1 MSLTERLLEDGFVP
15 VDLKGG
21 NIKVGDSIAN
31 LNGMFGT
38 LEKITNKGDYMVS
51 FDADYDGEKPT
62 KFDSERFERFFLVD
76 KR

>member
-1 MSLTERLLEDGFVP
+1 MSLIGRLLEDGFVP

-21 NIKVGDSIAN
+21 NIKVGDSIVN

-38 LEKITNKGDYMVS
+38 LEKITKKGNYMVS
-51 FDADYDGEKPT
+51 FDADYYGEKPT
-62 KFDSERFERFFLVD
+62 KFDSEKFEGFFLVD

>member
-15 VDLKGG
+15 VDLKEG
-21 NIKVGDSIAN
+21 NIKVGDSIAS

-38 LEKITNKGDYMVS
+38 LEKITNKEDYMVS
-51 FDADYDGEKPT
+51 FDSDYDGEKPT

>member
-15 VDLKGG
+15 VDLKEG

-38 LEKITNKGDYMVS
+38 LEKITNKGNYVVS

-62 KFDSERFERFFLVD
+62 KFDSERFESFFLVD